1 MTTEEL
7 CSISFLQTK
16 KDLKAIEWNIDKI
29 IKTKPAEKV
38 KWNKIF
44 NDIVSVVDRARV
56 KVCDDKEVEIITK
69 LADSIIKKFK
79 IDERIKRL
87 EEKALLCQEK

>member
-1 MTTEEL
+1 LTEQEQ

-38 KWNKIF
+38 KWHKIF
-44 NDIVSVVDRARV
+44 NDIISVVDRAREQ
-56 KVCDDKEVEIITK
+56 VCDEKEVEIIGK
-69 LADSIIKKFK
+69 MADSIIKKFK
-79 IDERIKRL
+79 INERIKRL
-87 EEKALLCQEK
+87 EERALLCKEK